1 MNDFFTILSP
11 SYLLFPALVGTL
23 IMGLVCPLIGS
34 YLVLRRTIFLGLT
47 LPEIAAAGV
56 SFTFWLQ
63 QTGILPQFAEGERS
77 IGMIGSLVFTF
88 LGMGLLGYLEQR
100 GKGLAEGRL
109 AAAYAFAGA
118 LTILFMVF
126 NPAGQIEVLNLLK
139 GEVIALSRGELK
151 LLTIVF
157 GLVFLAMLV
166 FRREFLLIS
175 FDRDLAFLLKGRQ
188 IIWDILLYLLAGL
201 VIALGV
207 IMAGPLLIFGFL
219 VLPALAARP
228 LVSRMSSFLLLA
240 SVFGLIMAFLGFYSS
255 VRLDLPLGPTDV
267 ALGCCLIFLA
277 YGLSRVTGKA
287 RAAFLALALCSFSLS
302 ACGAGVTSPPVPE
315 AKAIHAEQL
324 WLAKV
329 KNSTALPLL
338 LPSNNPLRS
347 LAEMAGKMSCRLPPE
362 RDGSIAAKLCKRS
375 SPKGV
380 FRFPCRRT
388 KTRALRLSPPTVITR
403 FEWPGTESFPA
414 LFLSVK
420 FCAGKASR
428 KSLCAPWSISSLY
441 GLTTARSSGQDG
453 FNAPF
458 LHRARPISA
467 RHRRM
472 PSEKSCASC
481 SRAEKGMPRRPFGL
495 IASSASS

>member
-1 MNDFFTILSP
+1 MNDFFTIMSP

-23 IMGLVCPLIGS
+23 TMGLVCPLIGS

-63 QTGILPQFAEGERS
+63 QTGVLPHFVQGERS
-77 IGMIGSLVFTF
+77 IGMIGSLLFTF
-88 LGMGLLGYLEQR
+88 LGMGFLGYLEQR

-126 NPAGQIEVLNLLK
+126 NPGGQVDVLNLLK

-151 LLTIVF
+151 LLAVVF

-219 VLPALAARP
+219 VLPALAAKP
-228 LVSRMSSFLLLA
+228 LVNRMSSFLLLA
-240 SVFGLIMAFLGFYSS
+240 SVFGLLMAFLGFYSS

-267 ALGCCLIFLA
+267 AVGCCLIFFA
-277 YGLSRVTGKA
+277 YGVSRMSGKT
-287 RAAFLALALCSFSLS
+287 RAAFLALAISAFSVS
-302 ACGAGVTSPPVPE
+302 ACGTRTTSLPVPE
-315 AKAIHAEQL
+315 AKAVHSQQL

-329 KNSTALPLL
+329 KNSSPSTLL
-338 LPSNNPLRS
+338 LPGTNPLRS
-347 LAEMAGKMSCRLPPE
+347 LAEMAGKASPDYRETVMDLLRENLKRRLAQKGFQIALPE
-362 RDGSIAAKLCKRS
+362 EKDARFVAFSTDTNAAVRVAREGNLSGAVFASEIRRWEVESQKFVRVLVDFKLIRIGDGTVLWQRRIQGAVPTPSATNLNQASMDAAAKIVR
-375 SPKGV
+375 
-380 FRFPCRRT
+380 
-388 KTRALRLSPPTVITR
+388 
-403 FEWPGTESFPA
+403 E
-414 LFLSVK
+414 LF
-420 FCAGKASR
+420 AG
-428 KSLCAPWSISSLY
+428 
-441 GLTTARSSGQDG
+441 
-453 FNAPF
+453 
-458 LHRARPISA
+458 
-467 RHRRM
+467 
-472 PSEKSCASC
+472 
-481 SRAEKGMPRRPFGL
+481 
-495 IASSASS
+495 

>member
-1 MNDFFTILSP
+1 MNGFFTLLNP

-23 IMGLVCPLIGS
+23 IMGFVCPLIGS

-63 QTGILPQFAEGERS
+63 QTGILPEFAQGERS
-77 IGMIGSLVFTF
+77 IGMIGSLLFTF

-118 LTILFMVF
+118 VTILFMVF
-126 NPAGQIEVLNLLK
+126 NPAGQIDVLNLLK

-151 LLTIVF
+151 LLAVVF
-157 GLVFLAMLV
+157 GLVSIVMLIC
-166 FRREFLLIS
+166 RREFLLIS

-188 IIWDILLYLLAGL
+188 MIWDILLYLLAGI

-228 LVSRMSSFLLLA
+228 LVSRMSSFLFLSSIL
-240 SVFGLIMAFLGFYSS
+240 GLVMAFVGFYSS

-267 ALGCCLIFLA
+267 ALGCGLIFLA
-277 YGLSRVTGKA
+277 YGLSRISGRTHI
-287 RAAFLALALCSFSLS
+287 ALLTAVLVVVLVS
-302 ACGAGVTSPPVPE
+302 ACGASRSEAPIPE
-315 AKAIHAEQL
+315 ARVINSQPL

-347 LAEMAGKMSCRLPPE
+347 LAEMAGKISPEDYRQSVMDLLRQSLQSELGKKGFQISLTEEKDARFPPLPSDSAGAARIA
-362 RDGSIAAKLCKRS
+362 RDGKLS
-375 SPKGV
+375 GV
-380 FRFPCRRT
+380 VFASEIFRWEGET
-388 KTRALRLSPPTVITR
+388 QKYVRALVDFKLIRIDDGAVIWQRRVQRAIPTPSATNLGQASTDAIQAIVR
-403 FEWPGTESFPA
+403 E
-414 LFLSVK
+414 LFL
-420 FCAGKASR
+420 G
-428 KSLCAPWSISSLY
+428 
-441 GLTTARSSGQDG
+441 
-453 FNAPF
+453 
-458 LHRARPISA
+458 
-467 RHRRM
+467 
-472 PSEKSCASC
+472 
-481 SRAEKGMPRRPFGL
+481 
-495 IASSASS
+495 

>member
-1 MNDFFTILSP
+1 
-11 SYLLFPALVGTL
+11 
-23 IMGLVCPLIGS
+23 
-34 YLVLRRTIFLGLT
+34 
-47 LPEIAAAGV
+47 
-56 SFTFWLQ
+56 
-63 QTGILPQFAEGERS
+63 
-77 IGMIGSLVFTF
+77 
-88 LGMGLLGYLEQR
+88 LLGYLEQR

-126 NPAGQIEVLNLLK
+126 NPTGQIEVLNLLK

-151 LLTIVF
+151 LLTVVF
-157 GLVFLAMLV
+157 GLVFLTMLV

-240 SVFGLIMAFLGFYSS
+240 SVLGLIMAFLGFYSS

-267 ALGCCLIFLA
+267 ALGCGLIFLA
-277 YGLSRVTGKA
+277 YGLSRMTGKA

-302 ACGAGVTSPPVPE
+302 ACGAGVTSPPVPD

-338 LPSNNPLRS
+338 LPAMNPLRS
-347 LAEMAGKMSCRLPPE
+347 LAEMAGKTSSDYRQSVMDLLRQSLQTELAQRGFQISLPE
-362 RDGSIAAKLCKRS
+362 DKDARFAAFSADRDNALRVARDGKLSGAIFVSEILRWEGESQKF
-375 SPKGV
+375 V
-380 FRFPCRRT
+380 
-388 KTRALRLSPPTVITR
+388 RALVDFKLIRIDDGAVLWARRVQRAVSTPSATNLGQASTDAIKEIVND
-403 FEWPGTESFPA
+403 
-414 LFLSVK
+414 LF
-420 FCAGKASR
+420 AS
-428 KSLCAPWSISSLY
+428 
-441 GLTTARSSGQDG
+441 
-453 FNAPF
+453 
-458 LHRARPISA
+458 
-467 RHRRM
+467 
-472 PSEKSCASC
+472 
-481 SRAEKGMPRRPFGL
+481 
-495 IASSASS
+495 